1 MYSFLSTEPISF
13 SIQSSNSC
21 FLTHKQ
27 VSQETDRMSW
37 YSHLLKSFPQYIMI
51 YTVKGFSVVNK
62 REIFLCEFPCFL
74 CDLVNVGNM
83 ISVSSVLSKPRLD
96 IWKFLVHIILKPSM
110 QDLKHDLTSMGDECS
125 CLMVST
131 SFGTTLLGNWD

>member
-1 MYSFLSTEPISF
+1 MT
-13 SIQSSNSC
+13 
-21 FLTHKQ
+21 
-27 VSQETDRMSW
+27 W

-83 ISVSSVLSKPRLD
+83 ISVSSVLSKPSLD
-96 IWKFLVHIILKPSM
+96 VWKFLVCVMLKPSM
-110 QDLKHDLTSMGDECS
+110 
-125 CLMVST
+125 
-131 SFGTTLLGNWD
+131 